1 MYPRNSS
8 FFGKPLEIYDKMCY
22 NISHVGAGI
31 PVGIYVLLAHEYQ
44 EMLET
49 NPTNLPALFLRPAG
63 SDSIQFIFT
72 LCLL

>member
-1 MYPRNSS
+1 
-8 FFGKPLEIYDKMCY
+8 MCY

-31 PVGIYVLLAHEYQ
+31 PVDIYVLLAHEYQ

-63 SDSIQFIFT
+63 SDNIQFLKIKHLKMLNINFMFP
-72 LCLL
+72 L